1 MKQNTGTSPDV
12 IASLDGIRA
21 VAIGLVFLAHG
32 GLSDIVPG
40 GLGVTLFF
48 VLSGYLITTLM
59 RVEFADT
66 GSLDLPAF
74 YLRRLLRLMPPLLV
88 VLLFALLLHWTGLV
102 QAAPT
107 PAGVAS
113 VIFYFGNYFA
123 IFHQFKGMPDGLGIT
138 WSLAVEEH
146 FYIVF
151 PVLALLLLRFRRAAS
166 VIPLVIL
173 CAAILAW
180 RCWLVAHG
188 ASDDR
193 IYMATDTRI
202 DAILTG
208 CVMALLCNPV
218 LDPVP
223 SRVRQYTGAICV
235 AALAVLVGTLL
246 YRNQYFRETYRYT
259 IQGVAVAPLIY
270 LAVVQSR
277 IAAFRWLNAGP
288 VVYLGKISYTVYLAH
303 QACLFF
309 INEHWPRLG
318 EVATMVAT
326 ALLVLAIAVPMR
338 HWVEIPFA
346 RIRKRLHQR
355 RQAKGPKIVAMAQA
369 KADR

>member
-1 MKQNTGTSPDV
+1 MKQRISTSPDV

-59 RVEFADT
+59 RVEYADT

-74 YLRRLLRLMPPLLV
+74 YLRRLLRLMPPLLL
-88 VLLFALLLHWTGLV
+88 VLLLALLLHVTGLV
-102 QAAPT
+102 KAAPT
-107 PAGVAS
+107 VAGVVS

-123 IFHQFKGMPDGLGIT
+123 IFHHFQGMPDGMGIT

-151 PVLALLLLRFRRAAS
+151 PVLALLLLRFRRAVS
-166 VIPLVIL
+166 VIPLVAL
-173 CAAILAW
+173 CAATLVW

-235 AALAVLVGTLL
+235 AALGVLVGTLL
-246 YRNQYFRETYRYT
+246 YRSEYFRQTYRYT
-259 IQGVAVAPLIY
+259 IQSLAVAPLIY
-270 LAVVQSR
+270 LAVAQSR

-288 VVYLGKISYTVYLAH
+288 VVYLGKISYTVYLTH
-303 QACLFF
+303 QAALFF
-309 INEHWPRLG
+309 INEHWPRLR
-318 EVATMVAT
+318 EVGTMVAT
-326 ALLVLAIAVPMR
+326 ALLVLAIAAPMR
-338 HWVEIPFA
+338 QCVEIPFA
-346 RIRKRLHQR
+346 RLRKRLHQR
-355 RQAKGPKIVAMAQA
+355 RHAAAPKVAAMARV
-369 KADR
+369 KTDN